1 MTTIPDT
8 PFGARV
14 RERLRD
20 EQFAWLTMVGADGTP
35 EPNPVW
41 FLWDGGDEIL
51 VYNDNQARR
60 LDRIGDGVR
69 ASLNLQANAEGDD
82 VVVLTGTLE
91 PARDAPNPAENQ
103 AFLAKYAA
111 AIETIGYT
119 AEQFGGRY
127 DVATRLRVDRVRGW

>member
-14 RERLRD
+14 RERLQN
-20 EQFAWLTMVGADGTP
+20 EQVAWLTMVGTDGTP
-35 EPNPVW
+35 QPNPIW

-82 VVVLTGTLE
+82 VVVLTGALE
-91 PARDAPNPAENQ
+91 PAPDAPRPAENQ

-119 AEQFGGRY
+119 PEQYSGRY
-127 DVATRLRVDRVRGW
+127 DVATRLRIDRVRGW